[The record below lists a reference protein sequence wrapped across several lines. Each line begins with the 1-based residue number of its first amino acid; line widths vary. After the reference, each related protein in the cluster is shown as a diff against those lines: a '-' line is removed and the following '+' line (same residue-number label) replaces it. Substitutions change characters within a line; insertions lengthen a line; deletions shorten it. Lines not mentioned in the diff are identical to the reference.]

1 MPDIINNTRPSDD
14 LAQLGTQDKV
24 VTTNVRGLLTPSSF
38 GYTPEYESYKS
49 FLGSGFS
56 YNPELE
62 SIYQDSRALNQSG
75 MANFA
80 KSIPKMFLYAG
91 TTFLDTVMSTAIG
104 LGQGTYQALQ
114 GKGFS
119 DGFANGFINNGFS
132 KAMVDIQAWSD
143 KAMPVYMTSK
153 ERDTNPFAR
162 AFGMGGGRAFL
173 NF

>member
-1 MPDIINNTRPSDD
+1 MANPFNTPPSSEFLQ
-14 LAQLGTQDKV
+14 LADEKPR
-24 VTTNVRGLLTPSSF
+24 VTTSNVRGVITPGDYQYDSDI
-38 GYTPEYESYKS
+38 ESYKS
-49 FLGSGFS
+49 FIGRDFA
-56 YNPELE
+56 YNPELK
-62 SIYQDSRALNQSG
+62 SIYDDSRAINQSG
-75 MANFA
+75 LANFA
-80 KSIPKMFLYAG
+80 KSIPKMLLYAG
-91 TTFLDTVMSTAIG
+91 TTLGDTVLGTAIG

-143 KAMPVYMTSK
+143 RAMPVYMTSK